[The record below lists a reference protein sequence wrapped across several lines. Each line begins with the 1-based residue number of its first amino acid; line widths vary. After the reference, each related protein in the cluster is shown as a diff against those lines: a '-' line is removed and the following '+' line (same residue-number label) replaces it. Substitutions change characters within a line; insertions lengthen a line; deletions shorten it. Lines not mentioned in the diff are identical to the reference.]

1 MGPLVLRPAGT
12 VPGMTLPLD
21 PRDDQ
26 ARIPQQPPADRSWIE
41 MEGPEQRAEAK
52 RRRRW
57 WIPAVV
63 VGVLA
68 AGGGTAYALIPT
80 DEDRAVDR
88 CQQSVT
94 AKLKSPSTAS
104 YGEKTTVVVE
114 RGDFATYYKV
124 FGTVDAQNAFGA
136 TIRGVYR
143 CEVNRERDGSWLVT
157 STTLA

>member
-1 MGPLVLRPAGT
+1 
-12 VPGMTLPLD
+12 MTTSD

-41 MEGPEQRAEAK
+41 MEGPEQRAAAP

-57 WIPAVV
+57 WIAPVV

-68 AGGGTAYALIPT
+68 AAGGTAYAAIPN

-94 AKLKSPSTAS
+94 AKLRSPSTAS
-104 YGEKTTVVVE
+104 YGKTTVVSE
-114 RGDFATYYKV
+114 DGNFATYYKV
-124 FGTVDAQNAFGA
+124 FGTVDAQNGFGA

-143 CEVNRERDGSWLVT
+143 CEVNRENDGGWLVR
-157 STTLA
+157 STELT